1 LQEIRDKEAADEKIK
16 VSAENAVHMVKI
28 QAELDACKEMKKKG
42 PRAFIEH
49 LNKTLL
55 KDDPL
60 PLSKKNFES
69 DKMGKTIMRVI
80 NRTHP
85 DKHVEKERHI

>member
-1 LQEIRDKEAADEKIK
+1 
-16 VSAENAVHMVKI
+16 MVKI
-28 QAELDACKEMKKKG
+28 QAELNACLEEKKKG

-49 LNKTLL
+49 VNKTLL
-55 KDDPL
+55 KDDAFPFTD
-60 PLSKKNFES
+60 KNFEN

-80 NRTHP
+80 GRTHP